1 MTEIPPSY
9 HYTVGNDGR
18 MSTAY
23 TLTDLEELKELL
35 HQEAARN
42 PSFSSV
48 GLFQQASRPWEGITA
63 QPEENT
69 AMIDPQDKALA
80 QSAVYEAEEA
90 LRRADLKQERAV
102 QRRDAAVERLRE
114 ARAAYNRL
122 GWPAE
127 PATGYVYL
135 DPSQATADVIRGY
148 VPPVTVTFT
157 RRTMGRRYSYA
168 AVGVG
173 GRWYLTGNREHN
185 GEAKT
190 WTELL
195 EFAGPYGRAT
205 LCVSQAA
212 KYIGVG
218 DGRR

>member
-18 MSTAY
+18 MSPAY
-23 TLTDLEELKELL
+23 TLTDLEELKEIL

-69 AMIDPQDKALA
+69 VTSYRDDRAKALE
-80 QSAVYEAEEA
+80 AVRSAEED
-90 LRRADLKQERAV
+90 LRRADRKQDRAV
-102 QRRDAAVERLRE
+102 QRRDAALDRLRS
-114 ARAAYNRL
+114 AREGLKRA

-127 PATGYVYL
+127 PTPHYTYL
-135 DPSQATADVIRGY
+135 DPAQATAPVIRGY
-148 VPPVTVTFT
+148 CPPVTVTFT
-157 RRTMGRRYSYA
+157 RRIYGRRYSYA

-173 GRWYLTGNREHN
+173 GRWYLTGNKEHN
-185 GEAKT
+185 GESKT

-195 EFAGPYGRAT
+195 EFAGDYGRAT

-218 DGRR
+218 Q

>member
-23 TLTDLEELKELL
+23 TLTDLEELKEIL

-48 GLFQQASRPWEGITA
+48 GLFQQRPPRPWEAITA

-69 AMIDPQDKALA
+69 VTSYRDDRAKALE
-80 QSAVYEAEEA
+80 AVRSAEED
-90 LRRADLKQERAV
+90 LRRADRKQDRAV
-102 QRRDAAVERLRE
+102 QRRDAALDRLRS
-114 ARAAYNRL
+114 AREGLKRA

-127 PATGYVYL
+127 PTPHYTYL
-135 DPSQATADVIRGY
+135 DPAQASAPVIRGY
-148 VPPVTVTFT
+148 CPPVTVTFT
-157 RRTMGRRYSYA
+157 RRTVGRRYSYA

-173 GRWYLTGNREHN
+173 GRWYLTGNKEHN
-185 GEAKT
+185 GESKT
-190 WTELL
+190 WAELL
-195 EFAGPYGRAT
+195 EFAGDYGRAT

-218 DGRR
+218 Q